1 MSSPRTRTNPARA
14 RGFSMIELMVGV
26 VIGLIGIVIISQ
38 MYVVSE
44 DRKRSAT
51 GASDTQVAG
60 NLAIFSIERAG
71 QMAGYGLSSPNLL
84 NCTTVAY
91 NSARPAGS
99 QTMGFV
105 IRPAWIEDGAA
116 GAPDQI
122 TFMASGG
129 SGVATLDGNVMNGPT
144 ASGAPFALTSV
155 AGFTVGQLV
164 IAAEPGRNCTL
175 AEVTGIPAGTNTLQ
189 QSGGTYNTPGGAG
202 IAYTSAGFVFA
213 AGFKAFD
220 GANPHRTPLSIQ
232 RFRIVNE
239 ALRAESFI
247 PYIPAADSDGDGFS
261 DYVIANGVVQM
272 QALYGMDDG
281 NNAATA
287 APNRFLV
294 TNAVYAADDG
304 IVDNYVTAT
313 PASAAAWRQMKAV
326 RIAFLIRIGKLE
338 REQVTTAAPT
348 WNDGQSAFTMSNAA
362 DGTDWRN
369 YRYRVYEVDIPM
381 RNLLWTPS

>member
-1 MSSPRTRTNPARA
+1 
-14 RGFSMIELMVGV
+14 MIELMVGV

-60 NLAIFSIERAG
+60 NLAIFSIERAAR
-71 QMAGYGLSSPNLL
+71 MAGYGLSNTRLL

-91 NSARPAGS
+91 NSARSTPAF
-99 QTMGFV
+99 TFV

-116 GAPDQI
+116 GAADQI

-129 SGVATLDGNVMNGPT
+129 SGVATLEGNAFNGT
-144 ASGAPFALTSV
+144 SASGAAFPLQSV
-155 AGFTVGQLV
+155 AGFIVGSLV
-164 IAAEPGRNCTL
+164 IAAETGLNCTL
-175 AEVTGIPAGTNTLQ
+175 AEVGGIPAGTNTLTQ
-189 QSGGTYNTPGGAG
+189 TGGTYNNPGGSG
-202 IAYTSAGFVFA
+202 VAYTGSAFLFNV
-213 AGFKAFD
+213 GFKAYD
-220 GANPHRTPLSIQ
+220 GANPQRTPFTVQ

-239 ALRAESFI
+239 ALRAETLI
-247 PYIPAADSDGDGFS
+247 PYASAQDSDADNFA

-281 NNAATA
+281 VNTATA
-287 APNRFLV
+287 SPNRFLV

-304 IVDNYVTAT
+304 IVDNFVTAT
-313 PASAAAWRQMKAV
+313 PASAAEWRRMKVV
-326 RIAFLIRIGKLE
+326 RVAFLIRIGKLE
-338 REQVTTAAPT
+338 RDQVTTTAPT
-348 WNDGQSAFTMSNAA
+348 WNDGLSSFTMANAA

-381 RNLLWTPS
+381 RNVLWTPS